1 MILKRMD
8 ETILAGQY
16 DLEDSDEVTVVLI
29 APELKMGSD
38 NKLVA
43 DWHEVDRDTVSKKIL
58 FYDDTADPSNTL
70 FRSWQNF
77 YQSGNSLAKGN
88 QTPFAGCSSMFK
100 NGLPCFGGI
109 AKAAAYMKYSK
120 GFAEY
125 LGTFD
130 PGAAKLAVEENEI
143 FRRLLDDNGK
153 IPQNWLGKYKP
164 DKGSW
169 PLPILT
175 KLSTGQYLVLGLNN
189 QPDSSMY
196 EELEDLQID
205 ITHSLEVMAFL
216 QKIESSE
223 REMLLDL
230 FQMSTGLGRNAFGK
244 AVLDSGTTEYLRLM
258 GNIPESGRTQI
269 LDFWKNRAEYRIKF
283 APNPDNSSLLFL
295 PDAGLDFSEL
305 KKHIDNENRRK
316 EHYFAL
322 KQKKQG
328 KANDDLEAEKVQRPS
343 MIPVNRHAGI
353 FLVNVEGSQK
363 RKLIVQQF
371 IPSVSVRYF
380 AALNEELLNSNLQYA
395 LVNYMKSALTGQ
407 DRDTPS
413 VYVFWTGVFTRAL
426 QKQCISAR
434 PVYEK
439 FQSFVSTMSGEKL
452 IKNRKAA
459 QYFSLI
465 GKMLRL
471 ALLIDTAK
479 RAPELLGTPDFA
491 LQLNKIETFQ
501 IISKQGVFGTMTTE
515 NVPSGVEILGE
526 SYSFL
531 RDYEKQ
537 KFDSFVRQA
546 FSGVPGEDFKI
557 FCRGALTGMLLQI
570 LCWCVTN
577 AGRRFTV
584 TQGRHPSRLRGA
596 EITALFVKGI
606 GLLQNLDKS
615 QLFNNRMLPF
625 IKSVEEESRR
635 DSFNSG
641 MIMGM
646 VYSEPKGKDGNSG
659 NNDQSTDKESNEKL

>member
-1 MILKRMD
+1 MD
-8 ETILAGQY
+8 ETILSGQY

-38 NKLVA
+38 NKLVV
-43 DWHEVDRDTVSKKIL
+43 DWNEVNRNTVSKKHL
-58 FYDDTADPSNTL
+58 FYDDTADPSNAL
-70 FRSWQNF
+70 FRSWQYF
-77 YQSGNSLAKGN
+77 YKSGNSLAQGN
-88 QTPFAGCSSMFK
+88 NTPFAGCSSMFK

-109 AKAAAYMKYSK
+109 AKATAYMRYSK

-125 LGTFD
+125 LRTFD
-130 PGAAKLAVEENEI
+130 VTAAQLVMNENATFRQLFENE
-143 FRRLLDDNGK
+143 DNCK
-153 IPQNWLGKYKP
+153 LKKEWLGKFKQE
-164 DKGSW
+164 KGSW
-169 PLPILT
+169 PLPVLT
-175 KLSTGQYLVLGLNN
+175 KLTNGKYLVFGLKEQEDQSLYDDLDDLNVDISRSLGIM
-189 QPDSSMY
+189 D
-196 EELEDLQID
+196 
-205 ITHSLEVMAFL
+205 FL
-216 QKIESSE
+216 RKPESAE

-230 FQMSTGLGRNAFGK
+230 FQMSSGLGRNPFGK
-244 AVLDSGTTEYLRLM
+244 TVLEAGRTEYLRLM

-295 PDAGLDFSEL
+295 PDDNLTYSEL
-305 KKHIDNENRRK
+305 KNHIDNENLRR
-316 EHYFAL
+316 EIYFAS
-322 KQKKQG
+322 KQKQQG
-328 KANDDLEAEKVQRPS
+328 KGNDDVEAKKIQRPS
-343 MIPVNRHAGI
+343 MIPVNRRADI

-363 RKLIVQQF
+363 KKLVIQRS

-380 AALNEELLNSNLQYA
+380 AALNEELLNSNLQYT

-413 VYVFWTGVFTRAL
+413 VYVFWTDVFTRAL

-434 PVYEK
+434 PVYAK
-439 FQSFVSTMSGEKL
+439 FQSFASTMSGEDL
-452 IKNRKAA
+452 IKNRKAV
-459 QYFSLI
+459 QYFFLI

-471 ALLIDTAK
+471 AQLIDTAK
-479 RAPELLGTPDFA
+479 EASGLLGTSDFA

-501 IISKQGVFGTMTTE
+501 IVSKQGVSGTMTKE
-515 NVPSGVEILGE
+515 NVPSGVEIIGE

-546 FSGVPGEDFKI
+546 FSGVPGEDFTI
-557 FCRGALTGMLLQI
+557 FCRGALTGMLLQN

-584 TQGRHPSRLRGA
+584 TQGRHPTRLRGA
-596 EITALFVKGI
+596 EITALFIKGI

-615 QLFNNRMLPF
+615 QLFNSRMLPF

-635 DSFNSG
+635 DAFNSG

-646 VYSEPKGKDGNSG
+646 VYFEPKEKDADSG
-659 NNDQSTDKESNEKL
+659 NNDWSTSKESNEKL